1 VRVGTCQFT
10 YDLESKAFHTMSL
23 SYSDSML
30 LTPGFADASALYQVI
45 RSAVIEGQREAMA
58 LDIELAALGW
68 GATFTRL
75 RPLYT
80 DGDLTALWLSAG
92 PLSVFIEPDLCGEI
106 YRDMREAITQADL
119 SPDDYMN
126 LATAKEHAC

>member
-1 VRVGTCQFT
+1 
-10 YDLESKAFHTMSL
+10 MSL